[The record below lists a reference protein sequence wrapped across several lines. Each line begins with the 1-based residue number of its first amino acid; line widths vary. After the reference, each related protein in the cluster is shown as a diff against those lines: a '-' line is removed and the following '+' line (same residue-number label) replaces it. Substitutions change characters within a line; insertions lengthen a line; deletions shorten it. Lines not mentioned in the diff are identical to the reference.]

1 MSLKDNAHRLAREHL
16 KMDKDGK
23 AHKVPALITDLRG
36 AVTPGRNSS
45 GGGASGP
52 PIPIDPDALDLL
64 REIETEARRDYNE
77 ISGDYWSGDL
87 EALVLHLAG
96 MDLTP
101 EWDNYLTHTTTDWVD
116 RISAMLWPVKPRRKL
131 VGKVCPSCGW
141 ATFGEERKTCL
152 SLGCWDD
159 EGGMRAIGTWDIACG
174 SCEAEWVGDQV
185 GFLLVALDA
194 PSGVVVAE
202 VVEVG

>member
-1 MSLKDNAHRLAREHL
+1 MGLKDNAHRLSREHL

-77 ISGDYWSGDL
+77 ISGDYWADDL

-101 EWDNYLTHTTTDWVD
+101 EWDNYLAHVTLDFVD
-116 RISAMLWPVKPRRKL
+116 RITAMLWPVKPRRKL

-141 ATFGEERKTCL
+141 ATYGEERKTCL
-152 SLGCWDD
+152 SLGCWND

-194 PSGVVVAE
+194 PSGE
-202 VVEVG
+202 VLTQAS